1 MENRITTQ
9 AIERKKRDNNESDI
23 IYINS
28 EKIMPNPY
36 QPRKFFDIESLK
48 ELSKSIQTYG
58 IIQPISV
65 RKLNNEKYEL
75 IAGERRL
82 KAAALAGVSKIP
94 CMVVNADD
102 NDSALIALIENLQR
116 ENLNYIEEAQGYSR
130 VLKEHNMT
138 QESLALK
145 LGKSQSTIAN
155 KIRLLKLSP
164 MVTKILLDN
173 NLTERH
179 ARCLLKLPDEQAQL
193 QTLKKICENNMN
205 VKSAENLVDKIVI
218 GLTET
223 GKNQSKEGQRKKI
236 VHDIRVFVNTVK
248 QAINLM
254 IQSGINAKA
263 AQFDRGNYIEFV
275 IRIPK
280 H

>member
-1 MENRITTQ
+1 MLENRLPMQID
-9 AIERKKRDNNESDI
+9 ERKKKDDADI
-23 IYINS
+23 IYVHS
-28 EKIMPNPY
+28 EKIIPNPY
-36 QPRKFFDIESLK
+36 QPRKFFDSESLN

-58 IIQPISV
+58 IIQPLSV
-65 RKLNNEKYEL
+65 RKISHDKYEL

-82 KAAALAGVSKIP
+82 RAAAIAGVTKIP
-94 CMVVNADD
+94 CMVVSADD

-130 VLKEHNMT
+130 VLKEHSMT
-138 QESLALK
+138 QESLAIK

-179 ARCLLKLPDEQAQL
+179 ARCLLRLPDEQSQL
-193 QTLKKICENNMN
+193 QTLKKICECNMN
-205 VKSAENLVDKIVI
+205 VKASENMVEKILA
-218 GLTET
+218 GLSEP
-223 GKNQSKEGQRKKI
+223 QSVKTKEVKRKKI
-236 VHDIRVFVNTVK
+236 VQDIRVFVNTVK
-248 QAINLM
+248 QAVNMM
-254 IQSGINAKA
+254 IQSGIKARA
-263 AQFDRGNYIEFV
+263 AQFDRGSYIEFI

-280 H
+280 Q